1 MTIEP
6 TEPFV
11 QAEEAVLLEEDLLGE
26 NGDGNGAGGADGF
39 GDSFA
44 SELDE
49 ISQEIDASAEK

>member
-11 QAEEAVLLEEDLLGE
+11 QAEEAVLLEEELVTE
-26 NGDGNGAGGADGF
+26 NGAEANGADGF
-39 GDSFA
+39 GEPFA
-44 SELDE
+44 DELDE